1 MIEDPRSEQEIEDE
15 ALADALDRA
24 QDDRMAEVIGP
35 ILWKHGHGRVPE
47 PEATRAN
54 RERVEAMLER
64 DKADRIRERDRRL
77 AELEVSH
84 DNFINLSDTVI
95 EPTPEWLE
103 KGETVPFTPK
113 QLDGT
118 VRSVRS
124 VRRMS
129 ITSVLKMHR
138 NGNLSDEQLAACL
151 WYRAQFEQAGLQGRV
166 KSSHISLTGN
176 TGGGGGGLG
185 QAPMPLHAKEVEARQ
200 NYRAAR
206 ASIKPFYIRFF
217 EAVVLDDKPVTR
229 AASYAKCRTGRT
241 PQRFRS
247 CCEQLIVFIEKNGI
261 DTEAAKKNV

>member
-103 KGETVPFTPK
+103 KGEVRPYTPK
-113 QLDGT
+113 QPDGT
-118 VRSVRS
+118 ARVVRT
-124 VRRMS
+124 VRRLS
-129 ITSVLKMHR
+129 LPRVLMMHQA
-138 NGNLSDEQLAACL
+138 GNLSDDHLAACI
-151 WYRAQFEQAGLQGRV
+151 WYRSQFEEAGLQGRV
-166 KSSHISLTGN
+166 KSSLLSLAGN
-176 TGGGGGGLG
+176 VGGGGGGDG
-185 QAPMPLHAKEVEARQ
+185 QFPMPLHEREAIARQ
-200 NYRAAR
+200 LYRGAR
-206 ASIKPFYIRFF
+206 ANLTAFYVRFF
-217 EAVVLDDKPVTR
+217 EAVALRDVPISR
-229 AASYAKCRTGRT
+229 AARFARCRAERA
-241 PQRFRS
+241 PLRFRD
-247 CCEQLIVFIEKNGI
+247 CCNQVIEYMDKNEI
-261 DTEAAKKNV
+261 EPKKYGDEG